1 MESVI
6 QEIRYS
12 VRSLATRPLV
22 AVVAVVSLSLG
33 IGINTA
39 IFSILD
45 RLVLEPMPLRDPA
58 RSVMVYQS
66 GPDHSARGASFPAF
80 ERYRERTDIFTD
92 VSAFSSDRP
101 LLHSDG
107 ERRDQVY
114 AEIVTS
120 TFFSMMDVHVPLGRP
135 FQPRDDGLAEAPVI
149 VLSHDFWRR
158 RFDANPEIVG
168 RTVVLND
175 QPFTVIGVAG
185 AGFTGVAPGISV
197 DVWMPIARWAHLIG
211 EPGRLTGTG
220 QWITVV
226 GRVAPG
232 VTVAQ
237 AEIALRLMDRQLQ
250 PQPGVDTYVRLAG
263 RALQDQSMLET
274 LSVTGIAFAVG
285 ALVLA
290 LACANVANLLLAR
303 AAERRREMAVRLALG
318 ISRTR
323 LLRLWMWDGVLL
335 CFAAGVAGLL
345 VARWSLDLV
354 AAFQLP
360 IFIGQAAMPTLSLHF
375 TPDLPV
381 FTFALALSLLTGLSV
396 GFLSAVHVWKPDLR
410 STLNTDRLTDGR
422 RASGAGIRGTF
433 IGLQMALSLLLLI
446 PCGLFMRSWAN
457 ASAIDPGFS
466 AAGVL
471 LLPISSDQQGVRVE
485 KPSDFAR
492 ILADRVKD
500 LPGVEAA
507 TVMDPVPLWYGG
519 NFAYFAPEADARAEG
534 QQRVGFSR
542 IAPDYFRTLKLPLL
556 RGRDFTSSDLAPAA
570 APVAIVNETL
580 ARRFWPNG
588 DALGKRI
595 RNGKRLIEVVGI
607 AADAK
612 YLTLAD
618 SNRPYLYQPN
628 HPEIGRP
635 ESENPALSLAVRGS
649 GDPAQ
654 LRAAIRREV
663 QVLVPNWPVFQFRD
677 LSEGIE
683 LQRLVPRLGATLLG
697 VLGTFGLILAAI
709 GVYGVVAHA
718 VTQRTREIG
727 IRIALGATNRD
738 VLLLMIRQGMAV
750 CAIGAAVGIALALA
764 ASQVLGSL
772 LYGIGSSDP
781 PTYVVVVAVLLTV
794 ALLACYLPARR
805 ATRVQPV
812 AALRQ

>member
-1 MESVI
+1 MEPLV

-22 AVVAVVSLSLG
+22 AVVAVLSLSLG

-39 IFSILD
+39 IFSILNM
-45 RLVLEPMPLRDPA
+45 LVLEPMPLRDPG

-66 GPDHSARGASFPAF
+66 GPDQSDRGTSFPAF
-80 ERYRERTDIFTD
+80 GRYRERTDIFTD
-92 VSAFSSDRP
+92 VTAFSSERP

-114 AEIVTS
+114 AEVVTS
-120 TFFSMMDVHVPLGRP
+120 TFFSMMNVHVPLGRP
-135 FQPRDDGLAEAPVI
+135 FQTRDDGLADDPV
-149 VLSHDFWRR
+149 VLLSHDFWRR
-158 RFDANPEIVG
+158 RFDADAQIVG
-168 RTVVLND
+168 RTIVLND

-185 AGFTGVAPGISV
+185 AGFTGVSPGISV
-197 DVWMPIARWAHLIG
+197 DVWMPIARWVHLIG
-211 EPGRLTGTG
+211 EPARLTGRG
-220 QWITVV
+220 QWITVI
-226 GRVAPG
+226 GRLAPG
-232 VTVAQ
+232 LTMVQ
-237 AEIALRLMDRQLQ
+237 AETALRLMDRQLERQ
-250 PQPGVDTYVRLAG
+250 QGHETYVRMAG
-263 RALQDQSMLET
+263 QALRGQTMLET

-285 ALVLA
+285 GLVLA

-318 ISRTR
+318 ISRMR
-323 LLRLWMWDGVLL
+323 LLRLWMWEGVLL

-360 IFIGQAAMPTLSLHF
+360 IFIGQAAMPTLSLQF
-375 TPDLPV
+375 SPDLPV
-381 FTFALALSLLTGLSV
+381 FAFTFALSLLTGLSV

-410 STLNTDRLTDGR
+410 STLNTDRLTDGPH
-422 RASGAGIRGTF
+422 ASGAGVRGTF
-433 IGLQMALSLLLLI
+433 IALQMALSLLLLI
-446 PCGLFMRSWAN
+446 PCGLFVRSWMN
-457 ASAIDPGFS
+457 ALAIDPGFS
-466 AAGVL
+466 PAGVL
-471 LLPISSDQQGVRVE
+471 LLPISSDQQGVRVV
-485 KPSDFAR
+485 KPPDFAR
-492 ILADRVKD
+492 ILADRVKE

-519 NFAYFAPEADARAEG
+519 NFAYFAPEEDTRPDG
-534 QQRVGFSR
+534 PQRVGFSR
-542 IAPDYFRTLKLPLL
+542 IAPDYFRTLKIPLL
-556 RGRDFTSSDLAPAA
+556 RGRDFAASDLAAAA

-612 YLTLAD
+612 YLSLAD
-618 SNRPYLYQPN
+618 SSRPYLYQPN
-628 HPEIGRP
+628 HPAIGRP
-635 ESENPALSLAVRGS
+635 ESENPALSLAVRS
-649 GDPAQ
+649 SADPAQ

-663 QVLVPNWPVFQFRD
+663 QILVPNWPVFQFRE
-677 LSEGIE
+677 LNEAIE

-727 IRIALGATNRD
+727 IRIALGATHRD
-738 VLLLMIRQGMAV
+738 VMLLMIRQGMAV
-750 CAIGAAVGIALALA
+750 CAVGAAVGIALALA

-772 LYGIGSSDP
+772 LYGVGSSDP
-781 PTYVVVVAVLLTV
+781 PTYVVVATVLLTV

-812 AALRQ
+812 DALRQ